1 METSDLR
8 SDPCSQPYELWGSRA
23 AVLTTCFLTM
33 IFGSGAVYYLLQ
45 EHSFRIQAASVVG
58 ETAAVILYTFSKNR
72 GNNPPYLYSCP
83 MVQSQLPIL
92 IRRHLAFLLGIV
104 VLETVALGLRQN
116 LPNWWLTASGR
127 NETPFNTVLAILL
140 GIVAVVEIVTNRSQ
154 LELAHDEETGA

>member
-1 METSDLR
+1 MATKSLI
-8 SDPCSQPYELWGSRA
+8 SDPCSQPYHLWGSRA

-33 IFGSGAVYYLLQ
+33 IFGSVAILLQ

-83 MVQSQLPIL
+83 IVQSQFPTL

-104 VLETVALGLRQN
+104 VLETVGLGLRHN
-116 LPNWWLTASGR
+116 LSNWWLTASGR
-127 NETPFNTVLAILL
+127 NETPFDTVLAVLL
-140 GIVAVVEIVTNRSQ
+140 GVVAVVEIVTNRSR
-154 LELAHDEETGA
+154 LKLAHDEGTDS